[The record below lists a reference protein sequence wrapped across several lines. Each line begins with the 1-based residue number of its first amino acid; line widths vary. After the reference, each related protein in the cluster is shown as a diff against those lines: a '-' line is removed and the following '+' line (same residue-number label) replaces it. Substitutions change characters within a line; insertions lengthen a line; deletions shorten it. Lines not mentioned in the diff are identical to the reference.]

1 MLSLSPQFRQLM
13 RVATEANTT
22 SFSQEML
29 SRNLLNQATRALN
42 NATMAFQLLCDAIA
56 LQNTTTRLI
65 DTLVQ
70 ERLPQLEELFR
81 MARDALMTAERDV
94 PLALSR
100 AQIALEL
107 AINLTIPNYGVESLQ
122 REVGLLSN
130 RTGVISEST
139 ALIDSEL
146 DAMRTNFSSLNESS
160 SVLLQESRQLTRE
173 ARELLAR
180 AHASLSFGNN
190 SVNMGNRF
198 IETVRELLVELQARL
213 ADVDNFTRDL
223 AEVIKNIEL
232 AENLSSLAQS
242 EAERVASE
250 LREAVMRANTA
261 TDLLAGAN
269 TILQEAMRVRT
280 VKGGRGVQ
288 GGSLGNFGGRGEDVC
303 RGQR

>member
-122 REVGLLSN
+122 REVGSLSN

-173 ARELLAR
+173 ARELLLR

-223 AEVIKNIEL
+223 AEVIRNIEL

-280 VKGGRGVQ
+280 VKGGRGV
-288 GGSLGNFGGRGEDVC
+288 
-303 RGQR
+303 